1 MDGATEHE
9 AKVKV
14 IIDLQ
19 DKVNNLNY
27 KTLDGKDEME
37 AKASGQVKAI
47 SEEKRSLQIKHEKVC
62 AENKMFK
69 SENEA
74 LVKEVNCLNVS
85 IKALKRDVKDVGYK
99 NDKKCEVLE
108 GMI

>member
-1 MDGATEHE
+1 MFEDEVTEHE

-19 DKVNNLNY
+19 EKVKNLNSRREN
-27 KTLDGKDEME
+27 GKDEVE
-37 AKASGQVKAI
+37 AKAAQLKAI

-62 AENKMFK
+62 TENKMFK
-69 SENEA
+69 SENGA

-99 NDKKCEVLE
+99 NDKK
-108 GMI
+108 